1 MLDNS
6 AGILMVEDDEVD
18 VMTLKRAFK
27 KNNILNPVQIAG
39 NGEEAL
45 QILRENETSPNHPL
59 PKIILLDINMPR
71 MGGIEFLE
79 ELRKDPNL
87 NSISVFVLT
96 TSDSEE
102 DIIKTASFNVAGYII
117 KPLTFEKFQ
126 EALKV
131 LDDYWSICEY
141 PNNEK

>member
-1 MLDNS
+1 
-6 AGILMVEDDEVD
+6 
-18 VMTLKRAFK
+18 
-27 KNNILNPVQIAG
+27 
-39 NGEEAL
+39 
-45 QILRENETSPNHPL
+45 
-59 PKIILLDINMPR
+59 